1 VSTRLP
7 IRWRLTIWYAA
18 FLVGSMILLG
28 AGFYLG
34 TRTLLFGFFEEQLEK
49 QSALALS
56 SVHTDGDTLTI
67 DPNTVANL
75 QDDEHFVRLINT
87 AGATL
92 VDTSAS
98 VGSVTINP
106 NLAGD
111 ALNGGSSVS
120 SAETPEGTILIKTTP
135 VRSGS
140 EIVGALQVGASRGD
154 IEDVLRVLMF
164 GVGIAVPIVLLLSA
178 GGGYLLAGRALA
190 PVAAITDL
198 AADIG
203 PKDLGRRLDLD
214 LPDDELGRLSRTFDG
229 MLSRIQDAFDRQRRF
244 TGDAAHELRTPLAFM
259 RSQVDLAL
267 NRPRS
272 SDEYQEALHEIDL
285 DLERLTGLVSSLLTL
300 ARSDSG
306 NLPVDRSDVDLAEL
320 VGMTVEQYTP
330 IARSEDIVLMNAATP
345 ARAQVDGDL
354 IVQLLVNLIDNAIA
368 HTPCGGTIEV
378 GSRIEGTRLRLWVE
392 DSGPGIPPGDRER
405 IFDRF
410 YRVDTGRDRAS
421 GGAGL
426 GLSICRAIVEAH
438 GGTISAGASDLGGA
452 RFDVLLPARVPA
464 PGSGTP

>member
-1 VSTRLP
+1 MP

-49 QSALALS
+49 QSALAQS
-56 SVHTDGDTLTI
+56 SVHADSVTLTI

-75 QDDEHFVRLINT
+75 QDDEHFVRLLN
-87 AGATL
+87 ANGASL
-92 VDTSAS
+92 VDTSSS
-98 VGSVTINP
+98 VGSVTIDP
-106 NLAGD
+106 HLASD

-140 EIVGALQVGASRGD
+140 AIVGVLQVGASRGD
-154 IEDVLRVLMF
+154 IEDVLRVLMI
-164 GVGIAVPIVLLLSA
+164 GLVIAVPVVLLLSA

-198 AADIG
+198 AANIG
-203 PKDLGRRLDLD
+203 PKDLGRRLDID

-229 MLSRIQDAFDRQRRF
+229 MLSRIQDAFFRQRRF

-267 NRPRS
+267 SRPRS
-272 SDEYQEALHEIDL
+272 SDDYQEALREIDL

-306 NLPVDRSDVDLAEL
+306 KLPVDPSDVDLAEL
-320 VGMTVEQYTP
+320 ISMTVEQYTP
-330 IARSEDIVLMNAATP
+330 IARNEGIALTNTATL
-345 ARAQVDGDL
+345 ARAYVDSDL

-368 HTPCGGTIEV
+368 HTPCGGAIEV
-378 GSRIEGTRLRLWVE
+378 GSRIEGTQTRLWVD

-438 GGTISAGASDLGGA
+438 DGTITAGASDLGGA
-452 RFDVLLPARVPA
+452 RFNVLLPGQAST
-464 PGSGTP
+464 PGTGTP